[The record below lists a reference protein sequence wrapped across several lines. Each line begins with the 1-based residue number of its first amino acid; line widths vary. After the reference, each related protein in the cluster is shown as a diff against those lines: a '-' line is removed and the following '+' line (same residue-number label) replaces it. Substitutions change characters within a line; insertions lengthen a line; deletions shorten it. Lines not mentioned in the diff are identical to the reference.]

1 MQSRDFRS
9 LNVAVLALASSV
21 CLAAPAIGAD
31 ALRAGAARVD
41 ITPAGDPAF
50 PASGRYAHERLHA
63 RAIVLDNGTTRAVL
77 VGLDIGGIDEDIWTK
92 ASQQI
97 AAELGC
103 PPEHVVLTTTH
114 SHSAVASGPP
124 PAGYPRSSAEQT
136 IVAVMDAVRQAKA
149 RLQPA
154 LAGFGSGLSYLNV
167 NRDTVSEQTHL
178 WTQAPNLAGPSDKTV
193 AVVQFTTPAG
203 EPIAAYVSYAMHPIN
218 GYLVGITSADVPGAT
233 CRYVE
238 QQFDDKLVVV
248 FAQGASGD
256 QNPLYLRPSTN
267 ALASLSGTKITGYEM
282 AREPVEAP
290 LREGKLQRQ
299 PIDPK
304 IADNLERFMESQGQL
319 LGEEVIRVMTRT
331 TRRAASVRLWGAQKT
346 LTCPARKRTNTGRE
360 GAPGAYDES
369 DDPVRIRLGVLGIGD
384 TALASVNGEVYSA
397 IGLRA
402 KKQSPLTNT
411 VVVTLAN
418 GRANSG
424 YIPDDASFGTY
435 TFQVLGSRLKPGC
448 AEQGIADGI
457 ADLVGQ
463 YVGQQAAGAEGGRL
477 R

>member
-1 MQSRDFRS
+1 
-9 LNVAVLALASSV
+9 
-21 CLAAPAIGAD
+21 
-31 ALRAGAARVD
+31 
-41 ITPAGDPAF
+41 
-50 PASGRYAHERLHA
+50 
-63 RAIVLDNGTTRAVL
+63 
-77 VGLDIGGIDEDIWTK
+77 
-92 ASQQI
+92 
-97 AAELGC
+97 
-103 PPEHVVLTTTH
+103 
-114 SHSAVASGPP
+114 
-124 PAGYPRSSAEQT
+124 
-136 IVAVMDAVRQAKA
+136 
-149 RLQPA
+149 
-154 LAGFGSGLSYLNV
+154 
-167 NRDTVSEQTHL
+167 
-178 WTQAPNLAGPSDKTV
+178 
-193 AVVQFTTPAG
+193 
-203 EPIAAYVSYAMHPIN
+203 VSYAMHPIN
-218 GYLVGITSADVPGAT
+218 GYLVGITSADVPGAL